1 MNFDNSYN
9 ILKANPASDVCL
21 LSFFKVHG
29 CMDFLNTAIF
39 GVSRDKNITT
49 QEVFN
54 FLLRSFHTAH
64 TLILQEEAQLTTLTA
79 CVILPIE
86 DIEEK
91 GILDRVLNIKYQ
103 LE

>member
-1 MNFDNSYN
+1 MTC
-9 ILKANPASDVCL
+9 V
-21 LSFFKVHG
+21 LSFFQVHG

-91 GILDRVLNIKYQ
+91 GILKRVFNIKTHF
-103 LE
+103 E

>member
-1 MNFDNSYN
+1 
-9 ILKANPASDVCL
+9 
-21 LSFFKVHG
+21 
-29 CMDFLNTAIF
+29 MDFLNTAIF
-39 GVSRDKNITT
+39 GVSRENNITT

-86 DIEEK
+86 GEDGK
-91 GILDRVLNIKYQ
+91 GKQRNECHKGR
-103 LE
+103 

>member
-1 MNFDNSYN
+1 MTC
-9 ILKANPASDVCL
+9 V
-21 LSFFKVHG
+21 LSFFQVHG

-86 DIEEK
+86 DIDGK
-91 GILDRVLNIKYQ
+91 GSLNRLFNIMTQ
-103 LE
+103 FE

>member
-1 MNFDNSYN
+1 
-9 ILKANPASDVCL
+9 
-21 LSFFKVHG
+21 
-29 CMDFLNTAIF
+29 MDFLNTAIF

-79 CVILPIE
+79 CVILPIQDKE
-86 DIEEK
+86 GK
-91 GILDRVLNIKYQ
+91 GNPNEIFINSFYAIQ
-103 LE
+103 LF

>member
-1 MNFDNSYN
+1 
-9 ILKANPASDVCL
+9 
-21 LSFFKVHG
+21 
-29 CMDFLNTAIF
+29 MDFLNTAIF

-79 CVILPIE
+79 CVILPVQ
-86 DIEEK
+86 DEEGK
-91 GILDRVLNIKYQ
+91 GNLV
-103 LE
+103 E

>member
-1 MNFDNSYN
+1 
-9 ILKANPASDVCL
+9 
-21 LSFFKVHG
+21 
-29 CMDFLNTAIF
+29 MDFLNTAIF

-79 CVILPIE
+79 CVILPIQ
-86 DIEEK
+86 DEEGK
-91 GILDRVLNIKYQ
+91 GMID
-103 LE
+103 E